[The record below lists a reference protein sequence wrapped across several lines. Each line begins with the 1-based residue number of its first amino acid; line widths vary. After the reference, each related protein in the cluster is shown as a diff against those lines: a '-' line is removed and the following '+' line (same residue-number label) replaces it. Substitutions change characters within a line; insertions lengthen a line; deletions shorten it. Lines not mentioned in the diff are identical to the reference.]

1 MTRCAIYTRVS
12 TDDQTIENQLIILR
26 EIAQKKGLKV
36 VTELNDEGI
45 SGAKGRDKRT
55 GFDNLIKGAIKHNN
69 KEIEE
74 HYTKLKNVKY

>member
-12 TDDQTIENQLIILR
+12 TDNQTIENQLIILR

-45 SGAKGRDKRT
+45 SGAKGRDKGLITSSKVQSKRT
-55 GFDNLIKGAIKHNN
+55 S
-69 KEIEE
+69 
-74 HYTKLKNVKY
+74 TPS